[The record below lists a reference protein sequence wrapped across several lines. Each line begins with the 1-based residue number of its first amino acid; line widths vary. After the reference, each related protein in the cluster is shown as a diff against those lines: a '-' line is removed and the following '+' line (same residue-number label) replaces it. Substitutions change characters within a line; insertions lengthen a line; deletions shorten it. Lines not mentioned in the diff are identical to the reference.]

1 MAARQTPEVTVRRP
15 TLLSLL
21 VVVALVVARPVGPLA
36 SRAAAELPARLTG
49 AEYWTLS
56 RDMSEPDG
64 NFRSENMI
72 SNEMVLASLLP
83 DVLAHAKPGGVYM
96 GVGPEQ
102 NFSYIAV
109 LRPRM
114 AFITDIRRGNLHVL
128 LMYKALFELSAD
140 RAELISRLFG
150 RPRPAGLTAT
160 STARQIMDGI
170 WDAKPGDEAAYKAN
184 LDAVIRQLT
193 KTDAIPLP
201 VADIEGVGAA
211 YRTFYHYGPAINYS
225 ASTALTPLG
234 GFGGFG
240 GSSATYRD
248 LMTQTDANGQEL
260 SYLSSDE
267 KFRWLKDFQTRN
279 LLVPLVGNF
288 AGPKTLR
295 AIGDYTRRQGAI
307 VQEFYVSTVEHYLRD
322 AGTIPT
328 FCASVASLPS
338 DETSVFIRPG
348 NVQQFMQVDAP
359 AVRNTRVPTNPVVV
373 GRLGTYQLGIVVP
386 LKGGCG

>member
-1 MAARQTPEVTVRRP
+1 MRRS
-15 TLLSLL
+15 SLVYL
-21 VVVALVVARPVGPLA
+21 FVVVALVAGRPVGRRAPV
-36 SRAAAELPARLTG
+36 AAAELPARLTG
-49 AEYWTLS
+49 AEYWKLS
-56 RDMSEPDG
+56 ADMSEPDG
-64 NFRSENMI
+64 DFRSENMI

-83 DVLAHAKPGGVYM
+83 EVLAHAKQGGVYM

-102 NFSYIAV
+102 NFSYIAA
-109 LRPRM
+109 LHPRM

-140 RAELISRLFG
+140 RAELMSRLFTKA
-150 RPRPAGLTAT
+150 RPAGLTAT

-170 WDAKPGDEAAYKAN
+170 WDAKTGDEAAYKAN
-184 LDAVIRQLT
+184 LDAVVRQLT
-193 KTDAIPLP
+193 RTDGIPLP
-201 VADIEGVGAA
+201 PTDVEGVGAA
-211 YRTFYHYGPAINYS
+211 YRTFYYYGPAINYS

-234 GFGGFG
+234 GGFGGRG

-248 LMTQTDANGQEL
+248 LMTQADANGQEL

-267 KFRWLKDFQTRN
+267 KFRWLKDFQARN

-288 AGPKTLR
+288 SGPKTLR

-359 AVRNTRVPTNPVVV
+359 AVRNTRVPANPVVV

-386 LKGGCG
+386 LAGGCG